1 MILMRIGNQKTTIN
15 TKVRAIELKFE
26 LNPARLMKL
35 IIFLWRIYN
44 GRIFTNN
51 WSKNQK
57 TSEIVRNSR
66 MQQEETV
73 WTKEKV
79 PWNVP
84 GNTWKFKVWRTGEDG
99 CWWWE
104 RLNSKCWQ
112 MLWVTGWAFSEIWWV
127 CGTIEE
133 ELSIAS
139 YWDEAEA
146 IWKENLIQEQR
157 ITRRREKEVKIE
169 EIEIQMIK
177 KGSEFS
183 SS

>member
-1 MILMRIGNQKTTIN
+1 MRIGNQKTTIN

-44 GRIFTNN
+44 CRIFTNN

-73 WTKEKV
+73 RAKEEV

-84 GNTWKFKVWRTGEDG
+84 GNTWRFKVWRTGDDVVGDEKDETVNVG
-99 CWWWE
+99 KCCELLDE
-104 RLNSKCWQ
+104 RLVRSDEFVGQLKRNFLLQVIETRQRQYGKK
-112 MLWVTGWAFSEIWWV
+112 IWYRNKESR
-127 CGTIEE
+127 EE
-133 ELSIAS
+133 ER
-139 YWDEAEA
+139 
-146 IWKENLIQEQR
+146 KR
-157 ITRRREKEVKIE
+157 
-169 EIEIQMIK
+169 
-177 KGSEFS
+177 
-183 SS
+183 

>member
-1 MILMRIGNQKTTIN
+1 MRIGDQKTTIN

-26 LNPARLMKL
+26 RNPARLMKL

-51 WSKNQK
+51 WRKNQK

-73 WTKEKV
+73 RTKEEV

-84 GNTWKFKVWRTGEDG
+84 GNTWRFKVWRTGDDVVGDEKDETVNVG
-99 CWWWE
+99 KCCELLDE
-104 RLNSKCWQ
+104 RLVRSDEFVGQLK
-112 MLWVTGWAFSEIWWV
+112 
-127 CGTIEE
+127 E

-139 YWDEAEA
+139 YRDEAEA
-146 IWKENLIQEQR
+146 IWKENLIQQQR

-169 EIEIQMIK
+169 EIKIQMIK